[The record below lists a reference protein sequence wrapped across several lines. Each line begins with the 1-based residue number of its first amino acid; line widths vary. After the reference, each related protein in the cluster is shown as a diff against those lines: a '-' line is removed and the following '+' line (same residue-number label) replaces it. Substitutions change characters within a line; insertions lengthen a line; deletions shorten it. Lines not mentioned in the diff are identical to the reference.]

1 MSSAS
6 ELESSLISFA
16 GSDSILV
23 YHYGYSLVGNLVW
36 VGGVDYS
43 TEVVNGEMAIIAGN
57 TVLLLDE
64 RVSLVA

>member
-1 MSSAS
+1 M
-6 ELESSLISFA
+6 
-16 GSDSILV
+16 
-23 YHYGYSLVGNLVW
+23 
-36 VGGVDYS
+36 GGGGGGYS